1 MAEEK
6 VDMEYNSLHGY
17 IRSTPSDTK
26 VHAEHQLR
34 ENRSTRLREKNTQN
48 HEKLGRMEELGGN
61 TGVLVGLD
69 LPSPV
74 GELKQGSDRH
84 GRAVV

>member
-1 MAEEK
+1 
-6 VDMEYNSLHGY
+6 MEYISLHGY
-17 IRSTPSDTK
+17 IGNTPSDTK

-34 ENRSTRLREKNTQN
+34 ENRSTRLGEKNTQN

-69 LPSPV
+69 LHSPV

-84 GRAVV
+84 GRAIV

>member
-34 ENRSTRLREKNTQN
+34 A
-48 HEKLGRMEELGGN
+48 
-61 TGVLVGLD
+61 
-69 LPSPV
+69 
-74 GELKQGSDRH
+74 DR
-84 GRAVV
+84 RT